1 MMLAE
6 KKKKNHRASKASQ
19 ALALPTT
26 KLASIARCYF
36 SYFTLFFVAFFPP
49 LRSLVPGYQLLY
61 TVQSPLKLST
71 KLMTLLPIYFNLLST
86 C

>member
-36 SYFTLFFVAFFPP
+36 SYFTLFFVAFFPHQGAW
-49 LRSLVPGYQLLY
+49 SQDTNFY
-61 TVQSPLKLST
+61 TLFKVL
-71 KLMTLLPIYFNLLST
+71 
-86 C
+86 